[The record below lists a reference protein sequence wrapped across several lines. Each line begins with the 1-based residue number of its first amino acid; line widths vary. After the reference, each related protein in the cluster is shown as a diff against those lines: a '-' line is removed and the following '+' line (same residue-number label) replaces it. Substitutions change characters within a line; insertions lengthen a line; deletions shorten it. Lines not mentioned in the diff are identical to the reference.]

1 MRAIS
6 LMHQRNMAIKPME
19 FGPGRLRAG
28 VLVFLLA
35 CSLSGH
41 AADFSLIDITGRTH
55 RLSDYR
61 GKWVLVNFWAT
72 WCPPCLDEIP
82 ELISLHNAHRNKD
95 LSVIGVAMD
104 SGSSK
109 KVAEF
114 AMAHGISYPVVMG
127 DSKVTAQLGA
137 IEVLPVSY
145 LYNPKGEL
153 VSDQAGEV
161 TRASIE
167 AYIKK
172 KQIN

>member
-1 MRAIS
+1 MRGIS
-6 LMHQRNMAIKPME
+6 LMHQSNMAIKPME
-19 FGPGRLRAG
+19 FGPGRLRGG

-82 ELISLHNAHRNKD
+82 ELISLHNAHRNND

-114 AMAHGISYPVVMG
+114 AMAHGISYPMVMG

>member
-1 MRAIS
+1 MRGIS
-6 LMHQRNMAIKPME
+6 LMRQSNVAIEPME
-19 FGPGRLRAG
+19 FGAGRLRGG

-41 AADFSLIDITGRTH
+41 
-55 RLSDYR
+55 
-61 GKWVLVNFWAT
+61 
-72 WCPPCLDEIP
+72 
-82 ELISLHNAHRNKD
+82 
-95 LSVIGVAMD
+95 
-104 SGSSK
+104 

-114 AMAHGISYPVVMG
+114 AMAHGIRYPVVMG
-127 DSKVTAQLGA
+127 DSKATAQLGA

-172 KQIN
+172 KRIN